1 MSGFLTIVMFLAIA
15 VFVFLRLMSVL
26 GKRTGH
32 EQDPMARRPMPRE
45 QVDERGG
52 DDNVVSLPDRG
63 PYQPTGPSVED
74 QIDRAARQGTPLHD
88 GLTAICAQDPGFAP
102 KDFVE
107 GAKAAYEMIVT
118 AFAAG
123 NKAELE
129 PLLAK
134 DVYDSFEEVIDMRA
148 SRNLR
153 AETQVIGFR
162 EAVIEEAGLNGSV
175 AEVRVKFVTEMI
187 TVTRNEDGAVVDGH
201 PNTVSEVTDH
211 WTFERDVQNDDP
223 NWQLV
228 STAL

>member
-1 MSGFLTIVMFLAIA
+1 MSSFLTIVMFFAIA
-15 VFVFLRLMSVL
+15 VFVFLRLLSVL

-32 EQDPMARRPMPRE
+32 EQDPMAGRLPRE
-45 QVDERGG
+45 HADDPSH

-63 PYQPTGPSVED
+63 PAPMTGPSIED
-74 QIDRAARQGTPLHD
+74 QIDRAARRGTPLHD
-88 GLTAICAQDPGFAP
+88 GLTAITAADDSFAP
-102 KDFVE
+102 RDFVE
-107 GAKAAYEMIVT
+107 GAKGAYETIVT

-123 NKAELE
+123 NKDELE

-134 DVYDSFEEVIDMRA
+134 DVYDSFAEVID
-148 SRNLR
+148 SRVEHNLR

-162 EAVIEEAGLNGSV
+162 EAAIEEAVLQGST

-187 TVTRNEDGAVVDGH
+187 TVTRNEDGAVIDGH
-201 PNTVSEVTDH
+201 PNTVAEVTDH
-211 WTFERDVQNDDP
+211 WTFERDVTSADP